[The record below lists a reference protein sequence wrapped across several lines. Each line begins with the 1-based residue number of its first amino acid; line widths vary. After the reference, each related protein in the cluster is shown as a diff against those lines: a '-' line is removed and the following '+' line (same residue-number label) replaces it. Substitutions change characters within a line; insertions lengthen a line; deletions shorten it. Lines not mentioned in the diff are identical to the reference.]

1 MRSFYCTFIFIVL
14 NGFCFSQQIVKT
26 DDGQKVI
33 LNRDHTW
40 IFADDS
46 TQTGSPATL
55 NRPAAET
62 LQSGSV
68 QTLEETERSAEP
80 ASPSVDEL
88 PDQYRSMMMV
98 IGGVAVVLLIII
110 SILLVYFLI
119 LQPRKKRKPLL
130 EAIDVLKRDIPKEQV
145 RQVYEKAEVLLEQAV
160 ANGLK
165 KNDLSEANFALAYVR
180 TRLEKYES
188 AYITLENAGLDIR
201 ENAYLG
207 LYLLIKLDKTKEAF
221 DLYERHQKA
230 LEDAFDSRELASMAA
245 LKLGKKHW
253 RNHEI
258 EVAIRYFDFVRKL
271 ELYTEKLPSALS
283 NYRLTLGIAALFNG
297 HLEEAREHFEK
308 AVQQAGEEKRPDME
322 ARIGLLLCVWREEK
336 FPKIDD
342 ELGVLVEQM
351 QAQTIRNKQSVEEA
365 AAPLAADPENQ
376 TVEKRKTLSED
387 DVLLR
392 NVRFWY
398 CVSRL
403 YQWFYFKEKSG
414 LPEEERKLLH
424 ERLQAVLDIDPEMGD
439 PLFIRGL
446 IDYFFAYDTDRKKAV
461 EDIEQSDIHVPESD
475 ILVTKEKRLMEYEQ
489 KSLERYLA
497 LLKKYLED
505 STVPYLLRKELKEY
519 LDRFSRFQ
527 SMADEFAF
535 EEAGDETS
543 ASLQEIQARGELLR
557 KRIDTIVKPKMK
569 DESRQETREAFE
581 KLLNRLDKTST
592 FMARAN
598 HRLEETEQKLMINT
612 GEFLFTEEETEEEAE
627 LAGDKK
633 EDTVKKGE

>member
-1 MRSFYCTFIFIVL
+1 MRSFYCTFIILVL
-14 NGFCFSQQIVKT
+14 SGLCFSQQVVKT
-26 DDGQKVI
+26 ADGQKVI
-33 LNRDHTW
+33 LNTDHTW
-40 IFADDS
+40 TFADDS
-46 TQTGSPATL
+46 TQTGSAGTGS
-55 NRPAAET
+55 RPDAET
-62 LQSGSV
+62 AQSGSI
-68 QTLEETERSAEP
+68 QSLKETDGP
-80 ASPSVDEL
+80 AGPAALSIDAL
-88 PDQYRSMMMV
+88 PGQYRSMMMV

-130 EAIDVLKRDIPKEQV
+130 EATAVLALDIPKDQI
-145 RQVYEKAEVLLEQAV
+145 RQVYEKAEALLEQAV

-188 AYITLENAGLDIR
+188 AYITLENAGLDTR

-271 ELYTEKLPSALS
+271 EIYTAKLPSALS
-283 NYRLTLGIAALFNG
+283 NYRLTLGIAALFNS
-297 HLEEAREHFEK
+297 HLEEAGEHFEK
-308 AVQQAGEEKRPDME
+308 AVQQAGEENRSDIE

-342 ELGVLVEQM
+342 ELGVIVEQM
-351 QAQTIRNKQSVEEA
+351 KTQLNSNRESGEEGSVQLEA
-365 AAPLAADPENQ
+365 DAEIQ
-376 TVEKRKTLSED
+376 IEKKKSLSED
-387 DVLLR
+387 DTLLR

-475 ILVTKEKRLMEYEQ
+475 ILVTKEKRLLEYEQ
-489 KSLERYLA
+489 KSLDRYLA

-535 EEAGDETS
+535 EEKGDETS

-569 DESRQETREAFE
+569 DDSKQETREDFE
-581 KLLNRLDKTST
+581 KLLKRLDKTST

-612 GEFLFTEEETEEEAE
+612 GEFLFSEEETAEETGLPE
-627 LAGDKK
+627 KK
-633 EDTVKKGE
+633 EETVKKGE